1 MTLLPRDV
9 SMIGQ
14 QSQLPEPLGE
24 RDLEGM
30 IQQRLH
36 GFDKTHGVRQFRVT
50 FERRH
55 VLPTSMNVELV
66 RIANRTERSITE
78 AAGLLPRR
86 SLNFKHGPMYFSVLA
101 GTSMKSCEYE
111 YLHDHFVGREASAGL
126 FSSRVRRPPKRIP
139 LTSPARPPTGPK
151 KNTLVIAAS
160 TERSCVFDE
169 NSRIRK

>member
-1 MTLLPRDV
+1 
-9 SMIGQ
+9 
-14 QSQLPEPLGE
+14 
-24 RDLEGM
+24 M

-36 GFDKTHGVRQFRVT
+36 GFDKTHGVRQLCMT

-55 VLPTSMNVELV
+55 VLPTSVNVELV

-86 SLNFKHGPMYFSVLA
+86 SLNFKHGLMYFSMLA
-101 GTSMKSCEYE
+101 GTSMKAGEYE
-111 YLHDHFVGREASAGL
+111 YLHDHFVGREAWAGL
-126 FSSRVRRPPKRIP
+126 PCLRVRRPPKMIP
-139 LTSPARPPTGPK
+139 LTSPARLPMGPK

-160 TERSCVFDE
+160 TERSCMFDE